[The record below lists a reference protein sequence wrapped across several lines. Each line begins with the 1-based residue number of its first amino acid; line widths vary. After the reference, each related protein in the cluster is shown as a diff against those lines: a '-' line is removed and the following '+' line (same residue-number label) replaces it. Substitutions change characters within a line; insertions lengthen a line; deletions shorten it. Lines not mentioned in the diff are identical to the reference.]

1 MSGSCSQGHGHA
13 LPPARFVHYHAT
25 RAALKRARM
34 RTDNN
39 GVARRRRGGKRRRLS
54 NRSWLPILAVLAGL
68 GWLSQQQRIIL
79 TVLLIAAGLS
89 ITALVWYARRG
100 FIAKRRYRDLNR
112 LKMLSPLEFE
122 RHVAEYYR
130 RSGFRVTLT
139 KQSGD
144 QGIDVIAE
152 GKGGRVGIQV
162 KRYLDGVGNG
172 AVQEVVAGLSF
183 YGCSRGVVITTGRF
197 TASARALAAANHVEL
212 LDGELYVSQVT
223 RQLGMANV
231 SAVAV
236 RKAAAS

>member
-1 MSGSCSQGHGHA
+1 MGGSCSQGHGYA
-13 LPPARFVHYHAT
+13 LPPARFAHYHAK

-54 NRSWLPILAVLAGL
+54 NRSWLPILGVLGL
-68 GWLSQQQRIIL
+68 GWLSQQPKFVL
-79 TVLLIAAGLS
+79 PVLLIAVGLS

-130 RSGFRVTLT
+130 RSGFRVT
-139 KQSGD
+139 
-144 QGIDVIAE
+144 
-152 GKGGRVGIQV
+152 
-162 KRYLDGVGNG
+162 
-172 AVQEVVAGLSF
+172 
-183 YGCSRGVVITTGRF
+183 TGRF

-223 RQLGMANV
+223 HQLGMANV

-236 RKAAAS
+236 RKAAASY